1 MGTDDIHKKKQT
13 GLFSF
18 LIAHDQMQS
27 RSQSLLPGTWA
38 LAFTQQYHAQPHLFP
53 VIDQIPRLCSSCRSK
68 TPGVSAVTG
77 CTSESKWSSCSG

>member
-18 LIAHDQMQS
+18 LITHVHMQS